1 MHKWHMAMAGRRMA
15 DEVVVVDNMTMLN
28 FA

>member
-1 MHKWHMAMAGRRMA
+1 VVYGNGREEMA
-15 DEVVVVDNMTMLN
+15 DEVVVVDNITMLN

>member
-1 MHKWHMAMAGRRMA
+1 VVYGNGREEMV
-15 DEVVVVDNMTMLN
+15 DEVVVVDNITMLN